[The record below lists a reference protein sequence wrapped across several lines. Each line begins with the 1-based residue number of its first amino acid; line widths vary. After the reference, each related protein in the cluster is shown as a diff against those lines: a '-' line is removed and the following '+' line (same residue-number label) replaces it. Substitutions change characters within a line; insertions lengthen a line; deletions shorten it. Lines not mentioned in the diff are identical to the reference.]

1 MSDHTEHALQAAVKA
16 LSEVVAPAVDRTD
29 PLAVDQLRLVVS
41 WLQFHGRRRHQERDF
56 ARAGLRLRVAQA
68 VDVMAV
74 VARWAPDVAGRLGT
88 ALDEA
93 RAALAREGTAADAWD
108 GLAQRLDGLVCE
120 AVLQSAGWPDEPRQT
135 LAACV
140 LAHARDVLLLN
151 RAWFAP
157 LGFEAR
163 PEAVPDLE
171 TLMSGT
177 GSS

>member
-1 MSDHTEHALQAAVKA
+1 MSDHAEHALQAAVKA
-16 LSEVVAPAVDRTD
+16 LSEVVAPAVDRAD

-68 VDVMAV
+68 VDVLPV
-74 VARWAPDVAGRLGT
+74 VERWAPDVALGLH
-88 ALDEA
+88 AGLDES
-93 RAALAREGTAADAWD
+93 RAALAREGAAADAWER
-108 GLAQRLDGLVCE
+108 LAQRLDGLVCE
-120 AVLQSAGWPDEPRQT
+120 AVLQSAGWPEEPRQT

-140 LAHARDVLLLN
+140 LAHARDVLLLS

-163 PEAVPDLE
+163 PEAVPDLD
-171 TLMSGT
+171 TLLAGAGPS
-177 GSS
+177 